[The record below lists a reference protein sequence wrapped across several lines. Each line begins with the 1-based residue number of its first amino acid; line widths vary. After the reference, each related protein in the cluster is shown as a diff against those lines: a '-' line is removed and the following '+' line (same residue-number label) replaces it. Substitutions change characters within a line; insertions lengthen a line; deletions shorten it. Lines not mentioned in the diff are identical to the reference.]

1 MNVRRI
7 FYYHM
12 KVRDQPGE
20 AYKRLARLREL
31 GVGLVAFAMF
41 PEGPVH
47 TRLTLFPNDAGMLQY
62 EAERIGMKLEG
73 PHPALMVQGADE
85 LGILQE
91 IHEKLFNAG
100 VNVHAS
106 AGAVDGK
113 GGFGYVLY
121 VGPEHYE
128 SAVDALKD

>member
-1 MNVRRI
+1 
-7 FYYHM
+7 M

-31 GVGLVAFAMF
+31 GVNLVAFAMF
-41 PEGPVH
+41 PEGPLH
-47 TRLTLFPNDAGMLQY
+47 TRLTLFPDDAGMLSY

-73 PHPALMVQGADE
+73 PHPALMVQGGDE
-85 LGILQE
+85 PGVLQV
-91 IHEKLFNAG
+91 IHEKLFKAG
-100 VNVHAS
+100 VNIHAS

-121 VGPEHYE
+121 VSPDHYE
-128 SAVDALKD
+128 AAIDGLGL